1 MTDHSPPAPPGDA
14 VSWQYAGFLRRV
26 LATLLDGLLFGV
38 LVPVVLVL
46 MRGPQA
52 LFLYGSGVGS
62 YGFVVLENL
71 LPALITIVLWST
83 LGATPGKFLMS
94 CHVVDMHSGRR
105 PGPGRALLRYLG
117 YFLSA
122 LPLGLGFLW
131 VIWDRRHQG
140 WHDKLAGT
148 LVVLED
154 ETQVELSDLL
164 QQLGNR

>member
-1 MTDHSPPAPPGDA
+1 VSVGTTPGPPGDA
-14 VSWQYAGFLRRV
+14 LSWQYAGFLRRV
-26 LATLLDGLLFGV
+26 LAALLDGLLFGL
-38 LVPVVLVL
+38 LVPLVLVL
-46 MRGPQA
+46 FRGPEA
-52 LFLYGSGVGS
+52 LLLYGSGVGGYS
-62 YGFVVLENL
+62 FVMLEHL
-71 LPALITIVLWST
+71 LPALITIALWST

-94 CHVVDMHSGRR
+94 CHVVDVRTGRR
-105 PGPGRALLRYLG
+105 PRPGRALLRYVG

-148 LVVLED
+148 LVVMED

-164 QQLGNR
+164 QQLGER